1 MDTRNKIKTVNDAL
15 AAAMQAKENGKR
27 LVISYG
33 DYDPMLAEHAERL
46 AARRTEDA
54 WHVVA
59 VLPGDNAMLP
69 LAARCEMA
77 AALRAVDCVV
87 AFEQSPSLLSMVAGK
102 AELHDDR
109 NADAEA
115 RRGLI
120 AHIHAKQ
127 KLAGP
132 PDGPKG

>member
-15 AAAMQAKENGKR
+15 AAGMEAKESGKR

-33 DYDPMLAEHAERL
+33 EYDPMLADHAERL
-46 AARRTEDA
+46 AARRTDDA

-59 VLPGDNAMLP
+59 VLPGKDPLLP
-69 LAARCEMA
+69 LPARCEMA

-87 AFEQSPSLLSMVAGK
+87 AFEQPPSLLSMVAGK

-109 NADAEA
+109 KADENA
-115 RRGLI
+115 RRDLI

-127 KLAGP
+127 KLADP
-132 PDGPKG
+132 AE

>member
-1 MDTRNKIKTVNDAL
+1 MDTRNKIKIVNDAL
-15 AAAMQAKENGKR
+15 AAGMQAKEDGKR

-33 DYDPMLAEHAERL
+33 EYDPMLAEHAERL
-46 AARRTEDA
+46 AARRTGDA

-59 VLPGDNAMLP
+59 VLPGNNPMLP

-77 AALRAVDCVV
+77 AALRNVDCVV

-109 NADAEA
+109 KADAEA
-115 RRGLI
+115 RRELI

-132 PDGPKG
+132 PE

>member
-1 MDTRNKIKTVNDAL
+1 MDTRTKIKTVNDAL
-15 AAAMQAKENGKR
+15 AAGMEAKESGKR

-33 DYDPMLAEHAERL
+33 EYDPMLAGHAERL

-59 VLPGDNAMLP
+59 VLPGKDPLLP
-69 LAARCEMA
+69 LPARCEMA

-87 AFEQSPSLLSMVAGK
+87 TFEQSPSLLGMVAGK

-109 NADAEA
+109 KADEDA
-115 RRGLI
+115 RRDLI

-132 PDGPKG
+132 PE

>member
-1 MDTRNKIKTVNDAL
+1 MDTRNKIKSVNDAL
-15 AAAMQAKENGKR
+15 AAGMQAKEDGKR

-33 DYDPMLAEHAERL
+33 EYDPMLAGHAERL
-46 AARRTEDA
+46 AARRTEGA

-59 VLPGDNAMLP
+59 VLPGKDPLLP
-69 LAARCEMA
+69 LPARCEMA
-77 AALRAVDCVV
+77 AALRGVDCVV
-87 AFEQSPSLLSMVAGK
+87 AFEQSPSMLGMVAGK

-109 NADAEA
+109 DADADV
-115 RRGLI
+115 RRELI

-132 PDGPKG
+132 SE

>member
-15 AAAMQAKENGKR
+15 AAGMEAKEAGKR

-33 DYDPMLAEHAERL
+33 EYDPMLAAHAERL
-46 AARRTEDA
+46 AARQAGDT

-59 VLPGDNAMLP
+59 VLPGKDPLLP

-87 AFEQSPSLLSMVAGK
+87 AFEQSPSLLGMVAGK
-102 AELHDDR
+102 AEIHDDR
-109 NADAEA
+109 QAGEDV
-115 RRGLI
+115 RRELI
-120 AHIHAKQ
+120 ALIHEKQ
-127 KLAGP
+127 RLSGAAE
-132 PDGPKG
+132 